1 MVFSMGQG
9 RGRTMRGSRKSAYSK
24 SQGAMSY
31 GTGWVVF
38 SGSIRHTRQRE
49 MYLLGNKTTPSQVLK
64 NWVECLGTSSRV
76 CRIE

>member
-9 RGRTMRGSRKSAYSK
+9 GGRPMGGSRTSVNSK

-31 GTGWVVF
+31 GTGSVVF
-38 SGSIRHTRQRE
+38 SGLIRHTRHRE
-49 MYLLGNKTTPSQVLK
+49 MHLLGNRTTPSQVLK
-64 NWVECLGTSSRV
+64 NWVECSGTSSRV